1 MNVNMKVK
9 AFCEAYEFRGLT
21 FEDEA
26 RDGAPA
32 ADAMEAIVAVSLER
46 KLRSAFKFD
55 FIEEKIKLK
64 RNPTTGVWNVISS
77 DMKIKPAFEKMVRT
91 SQDNSFIS

>member
-1 MNVNMKVK
+1 M
-9 AFCEAYEFRGLT
+9 FEFRALT
-21 FEDEA
+21 FVDEA
-26 RDGAPA
+26 RDSAPA
-32 ADAMEAIVAVSLER
+32 ADATETTVDVTLER
-46 KLRSAFKFD
+46 KLKSAFKFD

-77 DMKIKPAFEKMVRT
+77 EVKIKPAFEKMVRT